1 MNTRKYNAVIVG
13 SGISG
18 LYTALKLEQN
28 FFCKSGIP
36 AQHKILLITKST
48 LGESNSY
55 YAQGGMVAVLKDN
68 TNDSVQSHVNDTLI
82 AGAGLSEESTVR
94 FISEN
99 SDKVVK
105 DLLNFGV
112 EFDRD
117 DNGNFKLTKEAAH
130 SVRRI
135 LHSGGDA
142 TGAEME
148 KALVKAVKNNK
159 NIEVRENTTVID
171 LSVKNNVCC
180 GLISFDNLKYEQINS
195 DVVIL
200 ATGGLGQI
208 YKYTTNP
215 IGATGDGFVL
225 AYRAGAKLRDM
236 EFVQF
241 HPTALAIDDSEHHN
255 RFLISEAVRGEGAK
269 LCDKNN
275 YYYMQ
280 DYDNRKE
287 LAPRD
292 IVARANFTQMNKT
305 NSECVY
311 LNATKLDNPTKRF
324 PTITKKCAQY
334 GIDIT
339 KDLIPVAPAA
349 HYFMGGIETN
359 LNGETSVKNLF
370 AVGECAST
378 GLHGANR
385 LASNSLLECV
395 VCAYKTA
402 EYFKNNENLV
412 MSACEKTCPK
422 QEEITKSFV
431 SNGDNISKYRA
442 KLKETMWQ
450 NVGIYRDEKSLKQAL
465 NNIEQIEQK
474 FNKFDYCANI
484 EEYELRNMIITSK
497 LIINSALQRKESR
510 GAHYRTDYLQTDTI
524 AKHSEFKK

>member
-1 MNTRKYNAVIVG
+1 MKYSKYSTVIIG

-28 FFCKSGIP
+28 CSGKSGIP

-68 TNDSVQSHVNDTLI
+68 KNDSVQSHVQDTLI
-82 AGAGLSEESTVR
+82 AGAGLSDENTVK

-99 SDKVVK
+99 SDEVVK
-105 DLLNFGV
+105 DLLKFGV

-117 DNGNFKLTKEAAH
+117 DNGKFKLTKEAAH

-142 TGAEME
+142 TGREIE
-148 KALVKAVKNNK
+148 IALVKAVKNNK
-159 NIEVRENTTVID
+159 NIEVRENTTVVD
-171 LSVKNNVCC
+171 LLVKDNVCC
-180 GLISFDNLKYEQINS
+180 GLVTFNNSEYEQINS

-215 IGATGDGFVL
+215 IGATGDGFAL

-269 LCDKNN
+269 LLDKNN
-275 YYYMQ
+275 YEYMQ
-280 DYDNRKE
+280 DYDERKE

-311 LNATKLDNPTKRF
+311 LDATKLDNPTKRF

-334 GIDIT
+334 GIDIS

-370 AVGECAST
+370 AIGECSST

-402 EYFKNNENLV
+402 EYLKNNVGIV
-412 MSACEKTCPK
+412 MPTYKLCAPLEG
-422 QEEITKSFV
+422 ETKSL
-431 SNGDNISKYRA
+431 ISKGGNITEYMA
-442 KLKETMWQ
+442 KLKNTMWQ
-450 NVGIYRDEKSLKQAL
+450 NVGIYRDEKSLNQAL
-465 NNIEQIEQK
+465 YDIEQIEK
-474 FNKFDYCANI
+474 SFNRNDFCTNI
-484 EEYELRNMIITSK
+484 TEYELRNMIITSK
-497 LIINSALQRKESR
+497 LVINSALNRKESR
-510 GAHYRTDYLQTDTI
+510 GAHYRTDYAQTDPV
-524 AKHSEFKK
+524 AKHSELMK